1 MRYNDFGQT
10 GVKISALGFGCMR
23 LPMVTI
29 DGKNTVDQDKVDQ
42 MLKRG
47 YELGINY
54 FDTAYLYNDG
64 QSEIAVGRA
73 VKSFRKDILVSSK
86 SPSHLIKKPGDY
98 RRILEEQ
105 LKKLDMDY
113 IDFYHFHGIRYESFL
128 SIDKNANWLK
138 EAQQAKEEGL
148 IKHISFSCHDKPEN
162 MIKLIDMGC
171 FESVLCQ
178 YSAIDRSN
186 EEAIAYAKAKGL
198 GTVVM
203 GPLGGGRVSGLPKE
217 IAQQLG
223 LKVKSS
229 VEMAFR
235 FVFANSNINCALS
248 GMENLKMV
256 EENCEISLN
265 GEPLSAEEVQ
275 AVNDLMAEN
284 KRLSELYCTGCA
296 YCVPCP
302 KGVNIPEIFKMMN
315 YYKIYKIE
323 DYAKGGYNNIGKYNW
338 APPGKQADACVDC
351 GVCETKCP
359 QKIKIREQLKES
371 HRALS
376 R

>member
-1 MRYNDFGQT
+1 
-10 GVKISALGFGCMR
+10 
-23 LPMVTI
+23 MVTI

-284 KRLSELYCTGCA
+284 KRLSELYCT
-296 YCVPCP
+296 
-302 KGVNIPEIFKMMN
+302 
-315 YYKIYKIE
+315 
-323 DYAKGGYNNIGKYNW
+323 D
-338 APPGKQADACVDC
+338 APTAFPAPRVS
-351 GVCETKCP
+351 
-359 QKIKIREQLKES
+359 ISLKS
-371 HRALS
+371 S